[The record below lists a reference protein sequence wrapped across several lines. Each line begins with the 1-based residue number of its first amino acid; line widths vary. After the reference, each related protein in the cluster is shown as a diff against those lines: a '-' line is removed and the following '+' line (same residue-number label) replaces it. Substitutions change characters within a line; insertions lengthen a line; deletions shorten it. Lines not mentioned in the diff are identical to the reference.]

1 MFKIFTVAAATLL
14 LAACNTIADAGAGKK
29 EVMVASWYMHGTR
42 TANGEKFNPD
52 GMTVAHKTLPF
63 HTKLRLTHGDKSVIV
78 RVNDRGPFIKG
89 RHIDLSRGVAR
100 QLGCLSSGICKVEA
114 ERLYDDGKPTRQSG
128 REL

>member
-1 MFKIFTVAAATLL
+1 MSKIFTVVAATIL
-14 LAACNTIADAGAGKK
+14 LAGCNTTASSGKT
-29 EVMVASWYMHGTR
+29 ETMVASWYMHGTR

-63 HTKLRLTHGDKSVIV
+63 HTKLRLTHKDKSVIV

-89 RHIDLSRGVAR
+89 RHIDLSRGVAKA
-100 QLGCLSSGICKVEA
+100 LGCGGICRVEA
-114 ERLYDDGKPTRQSG
+114 EIIDDGKPTRQSG